1 MKQIFTS
8 CFVLIVAF
16 SASAQCT
23 LSIDSVLSSAV
34 SCNGLN
40 DGEITVFASGGNGAI
55 SFSNTAGGE
64 VVSPNQPFDAATA
77 LSNASGSGPTN
88 RWWSPSSCTGGASF
102 QFSATQGCPAGS
114 ATYTGPFSGFA
125 GCFLRSPQLN
135 MNGIDLVTATFDLSN
150 SFAANRPND
159 RLRFYVWVN
168 NGYLSVP
175 AAYTVNGN
183 SGQFLNFNQANTCA
197 PITVTVNLSSV
208 PSNSR
213 SDFLFYIEANCQ
225 YNNCTPYLAV
235 VDNIVISEAAPT
247 QASNVFSGLPAG
259 NYPIT
264 VSDASGCQVSLPAPV
279 TITQPPVL
287 TVSTTVFPATTV
299 GGNQGSAIANV
310 SGGNGA
316 YTFAWNT
323 NPPQNT
329 AQASG
334 LSAGTYSVTV
344 ADAEGCTQSTTA
356 LVTEPSCDGLS
367 ISSVTAQNPSCAE
380 ANDGS
385 LTITAQSPNSGLSFT
400 LNGVDFQSEP
410 LFSSLSEGSYS
421 AAIADAAGC
430 SLAYA
435 ANPLVLVAPESP
447 AVIINFDGNQL
458 SVNGFTAVQW
468 YLDGEAIQG
477 ANSAEW
483 SPNADG
489 IYTVQITDEE
499 GCTYFS
505 QGFEVLLTHAL
516 TNHQNPD
523 WLIFPNPGREF
534 IRLRRD
540 DLSGNAQLRLW
551 SVTGQQL
558 AVQQL
563 EGFESVIDVSLL
575 KNGIYLV
582 EYKDDNGVYRQYWI
596 KQ

>member
-1 MKQIFTS
+1 MKLVFTILWTVIF
-8 CFVLIVAF
+8 CINAG
-16 SASAQCT
+16 AQCT
-23 LSIDSVLSSAV
+23 LTIDSVLSSAV
-34 SCNGLN
+34 SCNGLS

-55 SFSNTAGGE
+55 SFSNAAGGE

-77 LSNASGSGPTN
+77 LSNAAGSGPTN
-88 RWWSPSSCTGGASF
+88 RWWSPSSCNGGASF

-135 MNGIDLVTATFDLSN
+135 MNDIDLVTVTFDLSN

-183 SGQFLNFNQANTCA
+183 SGQFLNFSQANSCA

-213 SDFLFYIEANCQ
+213 SDFMFYIEANCQ

-264 VSDASGCQVSLPAPV
+264 VSDASGCQVSFPSPV

-287 TVSTTVFPATTV
+287 TLNTSALPATTV
-299 GGNQGSAIANV
+299 GGNQGSAQV
-310 SGGNGA
+310 SATGGNGD
-316 YTFAWNT
+316 YTYAWNT

-334 LSAGTYSVTV
+334 LTAGTYSVTV
-344 ADAEGCTQSTTA
+344 TDAEGCTQSATVQ
-356 LVTEPSCDGLS
+356 VTEPSCNGLT
-367 ISSVTAQNPSCAE
+367 ITNVTTQNPSCAE

-385 LTITAQSPNSGLSFT
+385 LSITAQSPNSGLSYT
-400 LNGVDFQSEP
+400 INGLDFQAEA
-410 LFSSLSEGSYS
+410 LFTSLPAGTYTP
-421 AAIADAAGC
+421 AIADAAGC
-430 SLAYA
+430 SLSYS
-435 ANPLVLVAPESP
+435 ANPLVLVDPVSP
-447 AVIINFDGNQL
+447 NVTIAFDGNQL
-458 SVNGFTAVQW
+458 SVNEFTAYQW
-468 YLDGEAIQG
+468 FLDGEAIQG
-477 ANSAEW
+477 ANASSW
-483 SPNADG
+483 SPLADG
-489 IYTVQITDEE
+489 VYTVQIIDAQ
-499 GCTYFS
+499 GCTYLS
-505 QGFEVLLTHAL
+505 QGFEVLLTN
-516 TNHQNPD
+516 TEFIRQNSG
-523 WLIFPNPGREF
+523 WLLFPNPGNAF

-540 DLSGNAQLRLW
+540 DISGSAQLRLW
-551 SVTGQQL
+551 SVTGQL
-558 AVQQL
+558 MAVL
-563 EGFESVIDVSLL
+563 RFEGQESELDVSTLSQ
-575 KNGIYLV
+575 GVYLV
-582 EYKDDNGVYRQYWI
+582 ECVDKRGVYRQHWI